1 VCTSGTDILITFECR
16 SGANVQTLYHHFH
29 SFSIS
34 LQAGLLCRKS
44 FSLVAKALV
53 PSLLEVNLQIVLG
66 FAEAG
71 HTHNRSEQH
80 LVMIFSLSGHL
91 AKIIRET
98 PMMLANYI

>member
-1 VCTSGTDILITFECR
+1 MQKGHKR
-16 SGANVQTLYHHFH
+16 ANIVP

-34 LQAGLLCRKS
+34 LQAGLLCLKS

-71 HTHNRSEQH
+71 DTLNG
-80 LVMIFSLSGHL
+80 I
-91 AKIIRET
+91 
-98 PMMLANYI
+98 